1 MDEHTLLVTGALLHD
16 IGKFVQRAFGVKESH
31 SLQGE
36 KYLTGKFTQ
45 DKLKIIPIFAKYHHK
60 EKIKEFKGD
69 QRLKNLLK
77 IVYEADNLSSMERD
91 EGDVI
96 FGMPLKSIFSSV
108 KLEGK
113 SEPKSLY
120 YPLKELSSAQIN
132 FPTDRKELE
141 RYEYEIIFRRFD
153 NEFTKLLV
161 SFNPEK
167 LLMILEKYT
176 SFISS
181 KMSVENDISLFDHLK
196 STAAI
201 ASCLYYYHK
210 NELDSKPEIED
221 RTEKKFLFVGGDISG
236 IQDFIYNVSY
246 KGALKYLR
254 ARSAFLEFFTLD
266 VALEI
271 LERMNLTVAN
281 IIYAGGG
288 NFYLLLP
295 NLAETKRVLDNVKKE
310 VNSWLLNNFGGD
322 IYVAITFVEL
332 DGNSLMKMERNGK
345 SIWDELTA
353 GLRKEKQ
360 RKFYDVFKEDW
371 HLISTETTV
380 CKVCGI
386 RTSELYEEEFEYE
399 KTEACRNCKDFRE
412 IGKELLESEIFIR
425 TKESKDST
433 KINVNLPFS
442 KLYLANRSDI
452 HEFPAESFIFV
463 KNDYTPL
470 ESSHKQMCFLMADY
484 AVKDEKGVKS
494 FDKIVKEA
502 HGAKK
507 IALLK
512 MDVDNLGKIFSEGL
526 KNNSLS
532 RSSTLS
538 RMLNLFFKAH
548 LNTILENP
556 ALNLKEIPRIRES
569 TKKREIVVIYS
580 GGDDLML
587 GGTWNDVLEVAFEVR
602 QIFRKYVGFNPSI
615 TISGGY
621 GIFDEKTPIVR
632 MAKIV
637 NERLEVAKEEGRDR
651 IYLMDREV
659 GNFRNMISYQ
669 WDEFKRLWTNYSDS
683 VLRMGHEFPRS
694 LIYKLIEARKVY
706 LQDEKSVYWFI
717 SPIYHLSRRRG
728 EEKVVFSKLF
738 VLDPNKLRE
747 GKPQEIFFIDV
758 PLKLL
763 DLALREVSS

>member
-16 IGKFVQRAFGVKESH
+16 IGKFVQRANGARESH

-36 KYLTGKFTQ
+36 KYIGS
-45 DKLKIIPIFAKYHHK
+45 KLLGDPLSIIPIFAKFHHK
-60 EKIKEFKGD
+60 EEIKEFKGD

-77 IVYEADNLSSMERD
+77 IVCEADQLSSMERD
-91 EGDVI
+91 EGEVI

-120 YPLKELSSAQIN
+120 YSLEELSPKQIN
-132 FPTDRKELE
+132 FPTDKKELKKN
-141 RYEYEIIFRRFD
+141 EYELVFREFD
-153 NEFTKLLV
+153 NEFTKISLL
-161 SFNPEK
+161 FNPEK

-176 SFISS
+176 SFIPS
-181 KMSVENDISLFDHLK
+181 KMSIENDISLFDHLK

-210 NELDSKPEIED
+210 NELDLEPKID
-221 RTEKKFLFVGGDISG
+221 NRTEKKFLFVGGDISG

-254 ARSAFLEFFTLD
+254 ARSAFLEFLTFD

-271 LERMNLTVAN
+271 VERMNLTVAN
-281 IIYAGGG
+281 IIYVGGG
-288 NFYLLLP
+288 NFYLILP
-295 NLAETKRVLDNVKKE
+295 NLAETKRILEDVKRE
-310 VNSWLLNNFGGD
+310 INSWLLNNFGGD
-322 IYVAITFVEL
+322 IFVAIAHIEV
-332 DGNSLMKMERNGK
+332 DGNSLMKMERDGK
-345 SIWDELTA
+345 SLWDELIAELT
-353 GLRKEKQ
+353 KEKQ
-360 RKFYDVFKEDW
+360 RKFYDVFTENW
-371 HLISTETTV
+371 HLISTENRV

-386 RTSELYEEEFEYE
+386 RTSDLSEEEFEDVKIE
-399 KTEACRNCKDFRE
+399 VCRNCKDFLK
-412 IGKELLESEIFIR
+412 IGKELLNSEIFIR
-425 TKESKDST
+425 TKEAKDST
-433 KINVNLPFS
+433 KININLPFS
-442 KLYLANRSDI
+442 KLYLANRQDI
-452 HEFPAESFIFV
+452 HEFPANSFVFV

-470 ESSHKQMCFLMADY
+470 RSPHKQMCFLMADY
-484 AVKDEKGVKS
+484 TVKDEKGVKS
-494 FDKIVKEA
+494 FDKIVVEA

-548 LNTILENP
+548 LNTILENRASYLEEVP
-556 ALNLKEIPRIRES
+556 KISES
-569 TKKREIVVIYS
+569 AKKREVVVIYS

-587 GGTWNDVLEVAFEVR
+587 GGTWNDVFESAFEICE
-602 QIFRKYVGFNPSI
+602 IFRKYVGSNPSI

-621 GIFDEKTPIVR
+621 GIFDEKTPIIR

-637 NERLEVAKEEGRDR
+637 NERLEVAKDEGRDR

-659 GNFRNMISYQ
+659 GNFKKMISYQ
-669 WDEFKRLWTNYSDS
+669 WDEFKRLWMDYSDNI
-683 VLRMGHEFPRS
+683 LRLGHEFPRS
-694 LIYKLIEARKVY
+694 LIYKLMEARKAY
-706 LQDEKSVYWFI
+706 LQDERSIYWFI
-717 SPIYHLSRRRG
+717 NPIYHLSRRRG
-728 EEKVVFSKLF
+728 EEKVIFSRLF

-758 PLKLL
+758 PLKFV